1 MPAQAD
7 HGAATA
13 SPPSAKTEDGTADV
27 PCTAVRLKG
36 GVGDEMFEGMSR
48 REGGEERVEVYRRT
62 CVVITCH
69 ATSDIFRFV
78 WWCILFDPFA

>member
-13 SPPSAKTEDGTADV
+13 SPPSAKTEDVTADV
-27 PCTAVRLKG
+27 PSTAVRLKG

-48 REGGEERVEVYRRT
+48 KEGGEERVEVVT
-62 CVVITCH
+62 CY

>member
-13 SPPSAKTEDGTADV
+13 SPPSAKTEDVAADV
-27 PCTAVRLKG
+27 SSTVVRLEG

-48 REGGEERVEVYRRT
+48 REGGEKFVDVY
-62 CVVITCH
+62 
-69 ATSDIFRFV
+69 S
-78 WWCILFDPFA
+78 